1 LIKVAIFGGSFD
13 PPHRGHQGIVQ
24 KAVET
29 LDIDKLIVLPAF
41 LNPFK
46 QSTLASAEQRASW
59 CHMLFDTTE
68 GVEVSDY
75 EIRAGHPVY
84 TSESLRHFQKQ
95 YDVRYLI
102 IGADNLASIT
112 QWHDFT
118 WINSVITWVIAQRGA
133 EPIDPEVL
141 REWIPLRID
150 IPASSTTVREKGHLD
165 MIDARIR
172 EEVRTLLQNKKGK
185 TT

>member
-1 LIKVAIFGGSFD
+1 M
-13 PPHRGHQGIVQ
+13 GHQGIVQ
-24 KAVET
+24 RAVEV

-46 QSTLASAEQRASW
+46 RSALASAEQRASW
-59 CHMLFDTTE
+59 CHTLFDTIE

-75 EIRAGHPVY
+75 EIRTGRPVY

-102 IGADNLASIT
+102 IGSDNLASIT
-112 QWHDFT
+112 QWHDFA

-133 EPIDPEVL
+133 DPIDPKVL
-141 REWIPLRID
+141 REWVPLQID
-150 IPASSTTVREKGHLD
+150 IPVSSTKVREKGHLD
-165 MIDARIR
+165 MIDGRIR
-172 EEVRTLLQNKKGK
+172 EEVRTLLHNEKG
-185 TT
+185 TQT